1 MNLPRAVPV
10 FSLLVAALFAP
21 PRTVIA
27 QRNVPDVPIIFVHG
41 NGDHAGLWDTTI
53 WRFESNGYDPSR
65 LFAVDL
71 PNPLAT
77 GSVNKAEENRSTPE
91 DQTAALAA
99 FVTRVLLRTGAN
111 KVALVGS
118 SRGGMTIRNYIRFGG
133 GAAHVSHVLTGGSPH
148 HGVFALADVQPDNE
162 FNGAGTY
169 LTSLNA
175 GEEVVRGVKFLTLRS
190 DHNDKYAQPEM
201 RGAGPTPMRTNV
213 DATGPALRGAQ
224 DVVLP
229 GTDHR
234 ETAFAPSSFRA
245 QYEFITGRAPT
256 RGDIASDSV
265 AILDGMISANVNGGP
280 TNLPLAGATVTVYE
294 VDRVTGERIG
304 APAHLR
310 TTTGDGR
317 WGPFRAKPTST
328 YEFEVVPRDS
338 AVVFDV
344 FRSAFPR
351 GSRYVN
357 FRLPA
362 PQPTRGDSVSVMIV
376 RPRGYFGAGR
386 DSVQFDGAAASGIP
400 PGVPTVDRAI
410 KWFSGAQ
417 SQRVVTRVN
426 GETIVVRTR
435 PGDRRRLVLAE
446 FSYD

>member
-1 MNLPRAVPV
+1 MNLPRAVPALA
-10 FSLLVAALFAP
+10 LLVAALIAP
-21 PRTVIA
+21 PRTVVA

-53 WRFESNGYDPSR
+53 WRFESNGYDPAR

-77 GSVNKAEENRSTPE
+77 GSVSKGEENRSTPE

-99 FVTRVLLRTGAN
+99 FVTRVLLRTGAT

-118 SRGGMTIRNYIRFGG
+118 SRGGMTIRNYVRFGG

-169 LTSLNA
+169 LKSLNA
-175 GEEVVRGVKFLTLRS
+175 GEEVVRGVKYLTLRS

-201 RGAGPTPMRTNV
+201 RGAGSAAMRTNV
-213 DATGPALRGAQ
+213 DATGPALRGAK

-234 ETAFAPSSFRA
+234 ETAFAPTSFRA
-245 QYEFITGRAPT
+245 QYEFITGRAPS
-256 RGDIASDSV
+256 RIDIVADTV
-265 AILDGMISANVNGGP
+265 AILDGMISTNVNGGP
-280 TNLPLAGATVTVYE
+280 TNLPLIGATVTVYE
-294 VDRVTGERIG
+294 VDRTTGERVG
-304 APAHLR
+304 APAHAR
-310 TTTGDGR
+310 TTSTDGR

-328 YEFEVVPRDS
+328 YEFEVVPQDS
-338 AVVFDV
+338 TVIFDV

-351 GSRYVN
+351 SSRYVN

-362 PQPTRGDSVSVMIV
+362 PAALRGDSVSVLIV
-376 RPRGYFGAGR
+376 RPRGYLGAGR
-386 DSVQFDGAAASGIP
+386 DTVQFDGAAATGIP
-400 PGVPTVDRAI
+400 VGVPTVDRAI
-410 KWFSGAQ
+410 KWYSGAQ
-417 SQRVVTRVN
+417 SQRVVARVN

-435 PGDRRRLVLAE
+435 PGDRRRLLLAE
-446 FSYD
+446 FNYE